1 MTDNPVLRMALACAE
16 RGWPVFPCQPGRKTP
31 ATRHGHLDACTDESQ
46 IRRWFFVSPD
56 RNLAVATGYPG
67 PDVLDIDTRGP
78 YRSGYPALARL
89 RAAGLTD
96 GAAAQV
102 STPSGGAHLYF
113 AGTWQ
118 RSGHLPAHHIDFLA
132 QGGYVLL
139 PPSQIDGARYEHMAA
154 FGGRGTLDWRAAARF
169 LEPSRK
175 RHPQADPPTAGERA
189 TALARWLETQPV
201 GNRNNGLFWAANRLQ
216 EADPAADLSPLA
228 AAAHRIGL
236 PDWEISRT
244 LGSARD
250 TARRSGQ
257 ARPQPPDRETEGE
270 R

>member
-1 MTDNPVLRMALACAE
+1 VTDNPVLRMALTCAE
-16 RGWPVFPCQPGRKTP
+16 RGWPVFPCQPGWKNP
-31 ATRHGHLDACTDESQ
+31 ATRYGYLDAATDSAQ
-46 IRRWFFVSPD
+46 IRRWFDRYPD

-78 YRSGYPALARL
+78 NRSGYPALARL
-89 RAAGLTD
+89 RAAGLLD

-118 RSGHLPAHHIDFLA
+118 RSGHLRASHIDFLA

-139 PPSQIDGARYEHMAA
+139 PPSQINGARYEHVTA
-154 FGGRGTLDWRAAARF
+154 FGGHGTLDWRAAARF

-175 RHPQADPPTAGERA
+175 RNPQAAPANAGERA
-189 TALARWLETQPV
+189 TALARWLETQPD

-216 EADPAADLSPLA
+216 EADPAADPSPLA
-228 AAAHRIGL
+228 AAARKIGL
-236 PDWEISRT
+236 PEPEITRT
-244 LGSARD
+244 LNSARR
-250 TARRSGQ
+250 ASQ
-257 ARPQPPDRETEGE
+257 ARPQPPDRQAEGGH
-270 R
+270 